1 MNGPAHRLAARLAA
15 TRHTSVYRNSY
26 ALILTTVVNAA
37 LGLLFWVAAARL
49 FPADVVGLGSGGI
62 SAMQLVATIGWV
74 GLIFTLM
81 RYVPIAGR
89 FRRRLIVGVYAAG
102 VLAATPLAIVFVL
115 WLADPFDVAYV
126 SSDVLAGAVFCV
138 AVAAW
143 VVFTLQDSALISLR
157 RSSVVTVEN
166 LLYGLLKLVLLVG
179 LSFLDEPWVL
189 LGVWAGS
196 TLLFV
201 AAVNRY
207 ITRDPLMRDTADP
220 PPTLN
225 RASVARFSLGH
236 TAAAT
241 VAIVPDYLVPLL
253 VIHYLGPAANAYY
266 YAAWSVSLSARAL
279 AVNVTDAL
287 MVEAAYGQESFA
299 RLLRKLARLFGLI
312 LVPTMAVLVLAADPI
327 MHIFGAGYAERGA
340 PVLRLFALGLA
351 PFTIVTLALA
361 LDRVRE
367 RFADAL
373 IITAVGTIA
382 TVGLD
387 ILWIPDHGPKGAAL
401 AWLCG
406 QSLAAVVAARTLW
419 HGLDRPAR

>member
-1 MNGPAHRLAARLAA
+1 MSGRARGLAARVAS

-26 ALILTTVVNAA
+26 ALILTTVVNAV

-49 FPADVVGLGSGGI
+49 YSADVVGLGSGGI
-62 SAMQLVATIGWV
+62 SAMQLVATVGWV

-102 VLAATPLAIVFVL
+102 VLAATPLAIVFVV
-115 WLADPFDVAYV
+115 WLSGPFDVEYV
-126 SSDVLAGAVFCV
+126 SSDVVKGAVFCL

-157 RSSVVTVEN
+157 RASVVTVEN
-166 LLYGLLKLVLLVG
+166 LLYGALKLALLVA

-196 TLLFV
+196 TVLFV

-207 ITRDPLMRDTADP
+207 ISRDPLMRDTAQP
-220 PPTLN
+220 PATLN
-225 RASVARFSLGH
+225 RRAVARFSTGH

-266 YAAWSVSLSARAL
+266 YAAWNVGLSARAL

-299 RLLRKLARLFGLI
+299 ALLRKLARLFAFVLGPSI
-312 LVPTMAVLVLAADPI
+312 AVLVVAAEPI
-327 MHIFGAGYAERGA
+327 MRIFGAEYAAEGA
-340 PVLRLFALGLA
+340 TVLRYFGIGLI
-351 PFTIVTLALA
+351 PFTVVTLALA
-361 LDRVRE
+361 LDRMRE

-373 IITAVGTIA
+373 VITAVGTAA
-382 TVGLD
+382 TIGLD
-387 ILWIPDHGPKGAAL
+387 LLWIPQHGADGAGL

-406 QSLAAVVAARTLW
+406 QTLAALVALRTLW
-419 HGLDRPAR
+419 QSLGRGRQ